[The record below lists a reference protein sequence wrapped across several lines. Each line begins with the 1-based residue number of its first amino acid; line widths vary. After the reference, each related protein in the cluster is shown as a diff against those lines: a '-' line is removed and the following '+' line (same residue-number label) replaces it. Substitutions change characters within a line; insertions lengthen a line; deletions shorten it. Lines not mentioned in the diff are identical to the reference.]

1 MPIQCPTQVSTAEP
15 AGLDPQA
22 HCGKTWGE
30 FPLHTLNLR
39 GFNTT
44 GQRPT
49 KDGEPLSKRRSGY
62 KQMKLIKADLFDVS
76 ASFVMEEL
84 KQTTELPIPLQ

>member
-1 MPIQCPTQVSTAEP
+1 MAEP
-15 AGLDPQA
+15 AGLDPLA

-49 KDGEPLSKRRSGY
+49 KDGEPLSKRRCGY
-62 KQMKLIKADLFDVS
+62 KQILR
-76 ASFVMEEL
+76 
-84 KQTTELPIPLQ
+84 